1 MQSLHFNK
9 SHKVQILHLDKIAEV
24 QILHFC
30 HKILAF
36 FDPSRKSHLHF
47 NIFRKN
53 R

>member
-9 SHKVQILHLDKIAEV
+9 SHKVQNLHLDKISEV

-36 FDPSRKSHLHF
+36 F
-47 NIFRKN
+47 
-53 R
+53 